1 MRIVGVQQSSF
12 DASKEMQSVDNMF
25 QYSWCDP
32 YCEEDDNNAQKS
44 LSVQGEPNLLVEE
57 MNGLSV
63 REREMV
69 YEEVHGVANV
79 IEETPEFVA
88 KKLQA
93 MRDEIDKI
101 PKRQRRALDR
111 ALFLRPSL
119 RTDEKTF
126 LLFLRATRF
135 DPITA
140 AGLMSRH
147 YEHKLLLFGESM
159 LVRSVTMNDLSDAE
173 QAKLF
178 SAPCIL
184 LPSRDQSGRGV
195 YLMIMGD
202 DDVEDWKVAVRFA
215 WYQIM
220 SVLEEN
226 ETMQQ
231 RGVVQV
237 LAFHGE
243 KRSVPKDQ
251 VVDFI
256 WSLTNIVRDWPFRSC
271 AFHFCCDNP
280 GVLPVFDFI
289 HVVMGKELRVRQR
302 CHFGSKSEAARSLL
316 TFGIDLSDCLT
327 PGEGM
332 LATEKLLSYMETRR
346 VKEALETQKR
356 NDEAMVSGLIDFP
369 GKFDVLMGRGRPFL
383 GWEGNVRLSKL
394 IHKNADLYMEDK
406 INRVEKTM
414 LAMKIVQII
423 QLNGGR
429 FIHRTE
435 KGWKVVDDK
444 MAKEKVSQGL
454 RAAVRSR
461 TNGGED
467 SPPASLGSPVDD
479 EEHGVE
485 GKRTRTQR

>member
-1 MRIVGVQQSSF
+1 MPSLES
-12 DASKEMQSVDNMF
+12 MF
-25 QYSWCDP
+25 QHSRCNP
-32 YCEEDDNNAQKS
+32 YCQEDENKAPESAQ
-44 LSVQGEPNLLVEE
+44 PNLLVEE

-69 YEEVHGVANV
+69 YEEVHGVASI

-93 MRDEIDKI
+93 MKDEIDKI

-119 RTDEKTF
+119 RTDEKNY

-135 DPITA
+135 DPIIA

-147 YEHKLLLFGESM
+147 YEHKLMLFGESI
-159 LVRSVTMNDLSDAE
+159 LVRSVTMDDLNDSERAMF
-173 QAKLF
+173 F
-178 SAPCIL
+178 SSPCML
-184 LPSRDQSGRGV
+184 LPSRDQAGRGV
-195 YLMIMGD
+195 YLMIMLD
-202 DDVEDWKVAVRFA
+202 EDVGDWKEAVRFA

-226 ETMQQ
+226 ETIQR

-243 KRSVPKDQ
+243 KRAVPTDH
-251 VVDFI
+251 VVDFV

-271 AFHFCCDNP
+271 AFHFCCDNADI
-280 GVLPVFDFI
+280 LPVFDFI

-302 CHFGSKSEAARSLL
+302 CHFGSKSEAERSLL

-327 PGEGM
+327 PSEG
-332 LATEKLLSYMETRR
+332 LLSREKLMSYIETRR
-346 VKEALETQKR
+346 VKEAVERQKR
-356 NDEAMVSGLIDFP
+356 GDENIASGLIDFP

-383 GWEGNVRLSKL
+383 GWQGNVRLSKL
-394 IHKNADLYMEDK
+394 IHKNADQYMENK

-423 QLNGGR
+423 QINGGR
-429 FIHRTE
+429 FIQRTGN
-435 KGWKVVDDK
+435 GWILVDDK
-444 MAKEKVSQGL
+444 MAKEKVSQAL

-461 TNGGED
+461 LNGGED
-467 SPPASLGSPVDD
+467 SPPASLASPLYDEDD
-479 EEHGVE
+479 EVGV
-485 GKRTRTQR
+485 KRTRTQR

>member
-1 MRIVGVQQSSF
+1 
-12 DASKEMQSVDNMF
+12 MF
-25 QYSWCDP
+25 QHSWCEP
-32 YCEEDDNNAQKS
+32 YCQDDENKAPES
-44 LSVQGEPNLLVEE
+44 STVRSEPNLLVEE

-69 YEEVHGVANV
+69 YEEVHGVATI
-79 IEETPEFVA
+79 IEESPDFVA
-88 KKLQA
+88 KKVQA
-93 MRDEIDKI
+93 MKDEIDKI

-119 RTDEKTF
+119 RTDEKNY

-159 LVRSVTMNDLSDAE
+159 LVRSVTMDDLSDVE
-173 QAKLF
+173 RAKFF
-178 SAPCIL
+178 SAPCML
-184 LPSRDQSGRGV
+184 LPSRDRSGRGV
-195 YLMIMGD
+195 YLMIMSD
-202 DDVEDWKVAVRFA
+202 EDVGDWKEAVRFA

-226 ETMQQ
+226 ETIQQ

-237 LAFHGE
+237 IAFHGE
-243 KRSVPKDQ
+243 KRVVPTDH
-251 VVDFI
+251 VVDFV

-271 AFHFCCDNP
+271 AFHFCCDNAD
-280 GVLPVFDFI
+280 VLPVFDFI

-302 CHFGSKSEAARSLL
+302 CHFGSKSEAERSLL

-327 PGEGM
+327 PGEGVQ
-332 LATEKLLSYMETRR
+332 ARDKLMRHIESRR
-346 VKEALETQKR
+346 VKEALEKQKR
-356 NDEAMVSGLIDFP
+356 DHEALVSGIIDFP

-394 IHKNADLYMEDK
+394 IHKNAERYMENK

-414 LAMKIVQII
+414 LAVKIVQII
-423 QLNGGR
+423 QISGGR
-429 FIHRTE
+429 FIQRTE
-435 KGWKVVDDK
+435 NGWKEVDDK

-461 TNGGED
+461 LNGGED
-467 SPPASLGSPVDD
+467 SPSASLASPHDEEDD
-479 EEHGVE
+479 EVE
-485 GKRTRTQR
+485 AKRTRTQR